1 MARPPLPL
9 GTWGTITTQ
18 KIRDGSY
25 RALTRFRDTDGN
37 TRRVTATGPSKAA
50 AERALRD
57 AARLTNDPATPTTR
71 SGRANDHPVPTEPRH
86 QSCSGNWTP

>member
-9 GTWGTITTQ
+9 GTWGTITTE

-25 RALTRFRDTDGN
+25 RALTRFRDPDGN

-57 AARLTNDPATPTTR
+57 VLAHARRQQVSSSQQRP
-71 SGRANDHPVPTEPRH
+71 G
-86 QSCSGNWTP
+86 

>member
-9 GTWGTITTQ
+9 GTWGTITTE

-37 TRRVTATGPSKAA
+37 TRRVTATGPS
-50 AERALRD
+50 
-57 AARLTNDPATPTTR
+57 NDRQPP
-71 SGRANDHPVPTEPRH
+71 
-86 QSCSGNWTP
+86 